1 MLRPVS
7 ALIGMAMAFAALA
20 FWLGLH
26 RYGNIYGV
34 SIGILVCGYP
44 TLFFCC
50 KRRYW
55 EAWRM
60 ALLGGLGGSLCALPF
75 AGSPFAFGFLL
86 FLFVVGGVLA
96 GLLFWLAAIWRN
108 DDLTC
113 PKSYCLPCGTAYR
126 VARQALGRRPAG
138 ADIISPPRS

>member
-7 ALIGMAMAFAALA
+7 ALIGVALAFAAVA

-26 RYGNIYGV
+26 RHGNVFGV
-34 SIGILVCGYP
+34 CAGILVCGYP
-44 TLFFCC
+44 VLYFCC

-75 AGSPFAFGFLL
+75 AGGPFAFGFLL
-86 FLFVVGGVLA
+86 FLFAVGGVLV

-108 DDLTC
+108 ADLTC
-113 PKSYCLPCGTAYR
+113 PKSYCLPCGTVYR
-126 VARQALGRRPAG
+126 VARQALVRRRAG
-138 ADIISPPRS
+138 TDFSGQSK